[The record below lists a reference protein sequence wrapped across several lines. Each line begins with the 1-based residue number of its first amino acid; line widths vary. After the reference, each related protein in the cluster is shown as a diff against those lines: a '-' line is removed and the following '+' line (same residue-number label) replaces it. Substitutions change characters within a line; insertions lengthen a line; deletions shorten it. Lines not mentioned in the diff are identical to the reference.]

1 MSAPSDSNHAPKS
14 QGQLGYSI
22 SSQNLEYFSRKI
34 PIFRTF
40 GTELSEQNS
49 TNSVA

>member
-14 QGQLGYSI
+14 QGQMGYSI
-22 SSQNLEYFSRKI
+22 SSLYLEYFSRKI

-40 GTELSEQNS
+40 GIELSEQNP
-49 TNSVA
+49 TNSVT